1 MIPLIS
7 HFFGVTVA
15 IEMIANKL
23 FDKYIEKMEAK
34 VGNSLYLA
42 TVFDMYMYAYI
53 YMYHNYGQIFSGE
66 NFSSFCLQLSRM
78 KFLSH
83 EFLSHVKPMAIL
95 LHGRKFI
102 LLCTC
107 ISVMQE

>member
-1 MIPLIS
+1 
-7 HFFGVTVA
+7 
-15 IEMIANKL
+15 MIANKL

-53 YMYHNYGQIFSGE
+53 YMYHIARFFFWRKLFAFLPPALKDEIFYPR
-66 NFSSFCLQLSRM
+66 Q
-78 KFLSH
+78 
-83 EFLSHVKPMAIL
+83 FLSHVKPMAIL

-102 LLCTC
+102 LLNTC